1 MQNTIY
7 TRDEASIII
16 DMFED
21 VLQKY
26 NIHVPSPEDDERD
39 EDNTVGLYGTTY
51 SELLDNVETR
61 LQDLLARHYPNT
73 EIVEYVFSGT
83 T

>member
-7 TRDEASIII
+7 TRDEAALIVEL
-16 DMFED
+16 FED

-26 NIHVPSPEDDERD
+26 NILVPSPEDDERD
-39 EDNTVGLYGTTY
+39 EDNTVSLYGMTY

-73 EIVEYVFSGT
+73 EVIEYVFSGT
-83 T
+83 V